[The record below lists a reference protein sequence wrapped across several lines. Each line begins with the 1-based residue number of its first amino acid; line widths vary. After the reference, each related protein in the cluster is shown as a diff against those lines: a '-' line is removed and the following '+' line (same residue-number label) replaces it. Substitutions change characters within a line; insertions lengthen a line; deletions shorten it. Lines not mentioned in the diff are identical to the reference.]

1 MKNLKHV
8 HTKTVLLQWV
18 VTCIIILL
26 IPFVSIIINFF
37 IGRNIINKQIQNSNH
52 VIMNHMQNAIDD
64 KLQSIQ
70 NLSYLLLLDN
80 NLLKLSEASDSDDF
94 LSQAQICYN
103 ELNHYNYI
111 YNDLNMIIYYPS
123 RNYMITS
130 GVANETASIYNA
142 MNYSYHGE
150 MISYEEWMSVIGADY
165 SKSCY
170 FFNDYCNYNNIGK
183 KSFVFACTSPF
194 VYQEDSKYNILVS
207 STADFIESDLAELTR
222 RTFFICDRDGNVIQ
236 QFGTRIE
243 NVSALSFSS
252 SEEYTNIDLNEE
264 KYFCYSI
271 ASAVTGWNYVL
282 CTPSSLYLRDSV
294 WMRNVTLISTFASL
308 VVGIFIVLYTQYRN
322 YRPVKKLVD
331 VIPNSI
337 KGGERDEFRQIE
349 LYHGEMSRLN
359 LFMQNK
365 LDNISKNV
373 RELYFYSKLKGVNFH
388 TQEKDIINTLK
399 LDFSGKQFVIVSVYA
414 DSHSFS
420 NDDVMRN
427 WELLHFAIQNV
438 SDEILTKHFDFETI
452 QDEFFHVFFF
462 ALDEDKLTEWNLCGF
477 PYFKQLYDFFNS
489 QFHIPLFITI
499 SPVYESFE
507 QTADYYA
514 DMISSFEEYYAKKL
528 PGVYLSIKHNRD
540 VISNHL
546 EFGEYSRNINLS
558 IFQNDYKKA
567 CEIVHDYISDLK
579 TYNFSKII
587 VRYNIYS
594 LIASILMDTG
604 DYINQVTRDT
614 IDCYLSDSFDCDTY
628 EEYED
633 KMNHLLLYLCNQ
645 SDSLTD
651 TAQGREAQIVKKVKN
666 YVDNYY
672 SDPNLNVASV
682 ADAVNLSPNYMSKI
696 FKNLTGEGLLSYIN
710 RVRINHAKELLRITN
725 INIDE
730 IALMV
735 GFSNT
740 RSFRRNFQNLTG
752 ITASD
757 YRNGAK

>member
-18 VTCIIILL
+18 LTCIIILL

-64 KLQSIQ
+64 KLQSIK

-80 NLLKLSEASDSDDF
+80 NLLKLSEISYQEDF

-103 ELNHYNYI
+103 ELNNYNYI
-111 YNDLNMIIYYPS
+111 YNDLNMIIYYPA
-123 RNYMITS
+123 RNYVITS
-130 GVANETASIYNA
+130 GVANESASVYNA
-142 MNYSYHGE
+142 MNYSYHGD

-165 SKSCY
+165 STSRY
-170 FFNDYCNYNNIGK
+170 FLSDYCNYNNIGK

-194 VYQEDSKYNILVS
+194 VNREDSDYNILVS
-207 STADFIESDLAELTR
+207 STADFIESDLEELDR

-236 QFGTRIE
+236 QFGTEVE
-243 NVSALSFSS
+243 NIATLPLSFP
-252 SEEYTNIDLNEE
+252 EDYTYIDLNEE
-264 KYFCYSI
+264 NYFCYST
-271 ASAVTGWNYVL
+271 ASALTGWNYVL
-282 CTPSSLYLRDSV
+282 CTPSSLYLRDSI

-308 VVGIFIVLYTQYRN
+308 AVGIFIVLYTQYRN
-322 YRPVKKLVD
+322 YKPVKKLMD
-331 VIPNSI
+331 FIPSSI
-337 KGGERDEFRQIE
+337 KSGETDEFQQIE
-349 LYHGEMSRLN
+349 LYHGEMYRLN

-388 TQEKDIINTLK
+388 TQEKDVINTLN
-399 LDFSGKQFVIVSVYA
+399 LDFSGKQFVIASVYA

-427 WELLHFAIQNV
+427 WELLQFAVQNV
-438 SDEILTKHFDFETI
+438 SDEILAKHFDFETI

-462 ALDEDKLTEWNLCGF
+462 ALDENKLAEWKLCGF
-477 PYFKQLYDFFNS
+477 GYFKQLYDFFNC

-507 QTADYYA
+507 QTTDQYT
-514 DMISSFEEYYAKKL
+514 DMISSFEEYYAKKI
-528 PGVYLSIKHNRD
+528 PGVNLAVKHNRN
-540 VISNHL
+540 VISNHM
-546 EFGEYSRNINLS
+546 EFGEYSKNINMS
-558 IFQNDYKKA
+558 IFQNDYQKA
-567 CEIVHDYISDLK
+567 CETVHDYILNLK
-579 TYNFSKII
+579 AYNFSKII

-594 LIASILMDTG
+594 LIASILMDAG
-604 DYINQVTRDT
+604 DYISQVTRDT
-614 IDCYLSDSFDCDTY
+614 IDSYLSDSFNCNTF

-633 KMNHLLLYLCNQ
+633 KMKQLLLYLCNQ
-645 SDSLTD
+645 SDGLTD
-651 TAQGREAQIVKKVKN
+651 NTQGKEAQLVKKVKN
-666 YVDNYY
+666 FVDNYY
-672 SDPNLNVASV
+672 SDVNLSVASV
-682 ADAVNLSPNYMSKI
+682 ADAVNLSPNYTSKI

-710 RVRINHAKELLRITN
+710 HVRINRAKELLRITN

-740 RSFRRNFQNLTG
+740 RSFRRNFQSLTG